1 MRPRRVIVSQKKLSR
16 RAFLRYALGTGAAAA
31 AGGAGLVA
39 LHGVE
44 EVSARSDAPT
54 AQYALIIDT
63 TKCVGCGACVEACN
77 IRNHLPEGQ
86 SYIHIL
92 SKEDG
97 ANEWFLPVQ
106 CQHCAE
112 APCASVCPTRA
123 TYRHESG
130 VVLINDKLCVGCKY
144 CEVACPYQARI
155 FDEKRGVAD
164 KCWLCLDYV
173 QEGRNPA
180 CVDAC
185 VLGAR
190 LFGRVDDATSEVVQ
204 LIESGKAK
212 PLHPEFGT
220 HPGVLRYIIEG
231 E

>member
-1 MRPRRVIVSQKKLSR
+1 MPENRFSR
-16 RAFLRYALGTGAAAA
+16 RDFLRYAVGTGTVAA
-31 AGGAGLVA
+31 AGVAGLIA
-39 LHGVE
+39 LGDTE
-44 EVSARSDAPT
+44 AVSARSDKPA

-77 IRNHLPEGQ
+77 IRNNLPEGQ

-92 SKEDG
+92 AKQDG
-97 ANEWFLPVQ
+97 DRQWFLPVQ
-106 CQHCAE
+106 CQHCAD
-112 APCASVCPTRA
+112 APCAKVCPTHA
-123 TYRHESG
+123 TYWHESG
-130 VVLINDKLCVGCKY
+130 VVLINEKLCVGCKY

-155 FDEKRGVAD
+155 FDEERGVAD

-173 QEGRNPA
+173 QAGRNPA

-190 LFGRVDDATSEVVQ
+190 IFGRLDDPTSEVVE
-204 LIESGKAK
+204 LIASGKAK

-220 HPGVLRYIIEG
+220 HPGVLYYIIEG

>member
-1 MRPRRVIVSQKKLSR
+1 MPEKKLSR
-16 RAFLRYALGTGAAAA
+16 RAFLRYAAGTGAAAVV
-31 AGGAGLVA
+31 GGTGLVA
-39 LHGVE
+39 LRGTDT
-44 EVSARSDAPT
+44 VSARSDEQT

-63 TKCVGCGACVEACN
+63 TKCVGCGACVEACH
-77 IRNHLPEGQ
+77 IRNNLSEDH

-92 SKEDG
+92 AKQDG
-97 ANEWFLPVQ
+97 DRQWFLPVQ
-106 CQHCAE
+106 CQHCAD
-112 APCASVCPTRA
+112 APCASVCPTHA

-130 VVLINDKLCVGCKY
+130 VVLINEKLCVGCKY

-155 FDEKRGVAD
+155 FDEERGVAD
-164 KCWLCLDYV
+164 KCWLCLDYA
-173 QEGRNPA
+173 QAGRNPA

-190 LFGRVDDATSEVVQ
+190 LFGRLDDPNSEVAQ
-204 LIESGKAK
+204 LIASGRAK

-220 HPGVLRYIIEG
+220 HPGVLHYIFEG